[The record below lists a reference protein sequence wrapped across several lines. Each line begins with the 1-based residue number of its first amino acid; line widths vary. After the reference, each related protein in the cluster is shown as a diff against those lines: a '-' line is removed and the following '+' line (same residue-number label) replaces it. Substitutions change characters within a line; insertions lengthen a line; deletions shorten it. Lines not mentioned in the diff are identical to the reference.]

1 MKKSLI
7 LIGALAVL
15 SMSAG
20 AQARPQLQWPEYQF
34 TTVKANPITSV
45 KNQASSGTCWCFS
58 ALGFVESEIIRIN
71 NIKDEAK
78 YPDLSEFF
86 VVSHSYTD
94 RAEKY
99 VRLDGKLGFSVG
111 SESDDALDVI
121 RDYGIVPNEE
131 MTGMQYG
138 TELPKQAELDAV
150 LLAYVEAVAK
160 NPNRTL
166 TTAWKKGFQAILAS
180 YLGEY
185 PTTFTVDGKTY
196 TPESYRDALNFNP
209 DDYVSLTSYTHHPFY
224 TQFAVEVCD
233 NWRSNRSYN
242 LPIDELM
249 QVLNNAIE
257 NGYTACWGADVSDAG
272 FTRDGLA
279 ILIDPSKISQA
290 PAAGSDQAHWVG
302 TADAPKKPQAINVV
316 EKEVTQETRQEGFDN
331 KTITDDHGM
340 QIYGIAKD
348 QDGKKYFMVKNSW
361 GKTGKYDGMWY
372 ASEAYVKNQTLDIMV
387 HKSALPKEIAK
398 KLGIK

>member
-121 RDYGIVPNEE
+121 RDYGIVPNSE

-138 TELPKQAELDAV
+138 TALPKQAELDAV

-209 DDYVSLTSYTHHPFY
+209 DDYVSFTSYTHHPFY